1 MPFSWARYMVFG
13 MMLAGGL
20 IAGGVAAHY
29 ANKDRYKSMARH
41 QEQQEQL
48 QQAQEQ
54 ADEAERAA
62 QAAELQAMQAQTRGP
77 KENKEDTL
85 HKLEKLGSLRQQ
97 GLITEEE
104 FQKMKSKLISSI
116 WNHSLY
122 WFRKATVFLPSI
134 LALFPLFVLHLLY
147 L

>member
-48 QQAQEQ
+48 QQAQAQ

-77 KENKEDTL
+77 NENKEDTL

>member
-1 MPFSWARYMVFG
+1 

-29 ANKDRYKSMARH
+29 ANKDRYKSMAR
-41 QEQQEQL
+41 QQEQHEQL
-48 QQAQEQ
+48 QLAQAQ

-62 QAAELQAMQAQTRGP
+62 QAAELHAMQAQTREP
-77 KENKEDTL
+77 NENKEDTL

-116 WNHSLY
+116 WNIPPLVIRVQKGYSFSSIYFSINMNKL
-122 WFRKATVFLPSI
+122 WFKKTAK
-134 LALFPLFVLHLLY
+134 
-147 L
+147 